1 MTLTRT
7 GEQDGESL
15 VSSCGACRLP
25 GRFQTPLPLLVGGQA
40 AASCPTDESYCLSV
54 FPEVLDPERDEQ
66 AKGLGRC
73 PSRD

>member
-15 VSSCGACRLP
+15 VSSCGVCLLP
-25 GRFQTPLPLLVGGQA
+25 RRFQTPLPLLVGGQA

-54 FPEVLDPERDEQ
+54 FPEVLDPGRDEQ
-66 AKGLGRC
+66 ARGLGRC

>member
-7 GEQDGESL
+7 REQVGKSL
-15 VSSCGACRLP
+15 VSSCGTCRLP
-25 GRFQTPLPLLVGGQA
+25 KRFQTLLPLLVGSQA
-40 AASCPTDESYCLSV
+40 AASCPTEESYCLSV
-54 FPEVLDPERDEQ
+54 FPEVLDPGRDEQ